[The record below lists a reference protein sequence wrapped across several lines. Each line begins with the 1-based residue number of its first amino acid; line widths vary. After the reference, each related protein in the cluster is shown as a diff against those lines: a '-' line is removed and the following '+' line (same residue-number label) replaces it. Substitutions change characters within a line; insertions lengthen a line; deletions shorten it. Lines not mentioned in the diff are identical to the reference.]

1 MRPSPNVSIS
11 PPSPSKQFNF
21 TKKTFS
27 PKRPPFFT
35 SRESNSPL
43 FRPTSTT
50 EEIIESQSPVTSDI
64 KFSSTGKPADEKRQE
79 EHTVILT
86 ENFFLPGGGILR
98 EDDLPVKTTVE
109 SDYDE
114 YDTDYDDESTYPPTT
129 LESLPGEK
137 ENQTQSAVTTESEKS
152 PQTTTALNDDEIY
165 EYLEEEYDDDEAL
178 TTEKVPIVTTAKNNI
193 TTPKTDDLVKNETIN
208 QSTESYV
215 VVASIQTSRSINGA
229 RFLPFPAIEQEEKK
243 QTLSELE
250 KKIHEQRNKKD
261 KDEETTSAAPVVSS
275 TTPTT
280 TTRLEDE
287 KPTRNY
293 NISRSF
299 KSGAPEQ
306 EFTKGKDILNKIK
319 AVESFENLLPKNYQE
334 VTSTTEKS
342 LFGGLIFKEDEIDP
356 ALLPPGF
363 KPTTEATTTT
373 TTTTTETTTKEIST
387 PKATLPTTIKRL
399 FKEDQIDPSLLPRG
413 FKIKPSTAEK
423 LSPLFKEDEIDPALL
438 PTGFKPTEETTTSTT
453 TTTKKSAG
461 LLFKEDEIDLSLL
474 PPGFKLSGRGE
485 SFLKI

>member
-1 MRPSPNVSIS
+1 M
-11 PPSPSKQFNF
+11 
-21 TKKTFS
+21 
-27 PKRPPFFT
+27 
-35 SRESNSPL
+35 
-43 FRPTSTT
+43 
-50 EEIIESQSPVTSDI
+50 
-64 KFSSTGKPADEKRQE
+64 
-79 EHTVILT
+79 T

-98 EDDLPVKTTVE
+98 EDDLPVKPTVE

-137 ENQTQSAVTTESEKS
+137 ENQTIVTTESEKS

-165 EYLEEEYDDDEAL
+165 EYLEEEYDDDDETL

-193 TTPKTDDLVKNETIN
+193 TTPTTDDLVKNETIN

-261 KDEETTSAAPVVSS
+261 KDEETTSTAPVVSS

-280 TTRLEDE
+280 TTKLEDE

-306 EFTKGKDILNKIK
+306 EFTKGKDILSKIK
-319 AVESFENLLPKNYQE
+319 PVESYQE

-342 LFGGLIFKEDEIDP
+342 LFAGIIFKEDEIDP

-363 KPTTEATTTT
+363 KPTPETTTT
-373 TTTTTETTTKEIST
+373 KTTTTKETTTKEITT
-387 PKATLPTTIKRL
+387 PKATQPTTIKKL
-399 FKEDQIDPSLLPRG
+399 FKEDRIDSSLLPRG

-438 PTGFKPTEETTTSTT
+438 PPGFKPTEETTTPTT

-474 PPGFKLSGRGE
+474 PPGFKLNGRGE
-485 SFLKI
+485 FFKTFFLSFCHCL